1 MRRSLAVLLA
11 AGALSI
17 GLVPAASADE
27 DDLHEQPEEPDL
39 SSSDFADAV
48 IRYNPADSLITYDR
62 EVSIDD
68 LGGGEPEEQNVISL
82 ETDILF
88 SPMEWELPG
97 NAGARIADLVE
108 EVPDGAA
115 VDVHGHTD
123 SNPVPDEYDFHNDEL
138 SENRAQAVA
147 DVLEDERPDLTLNV
161 EGFGDSQPAEAEDP
175 EDPSTF
181 AANRRV
187 EIRHGS

>member
-123 SNPVPDEYDFHNDEL
+123 SNPVPDEYDFDNDEL